1 MFFAARGNPTLC
13 SSLND
18 FPFDVVFYT
27 FSGRVRDRD
36 NALFLREEAAR
47 GRQLRPRRACAAYL
61 YQRRPP
67 ARRRPPCATIL
78 AASFSFRLTSFMFK
92 YYVHTLFSTA
102 SILQKILST
111 KIDFPFC
118 IMQKID
124 KMVALIIKNV

>member
-1 MFFAARGNPTLC
+1 MFFAARGNPILC

-61 YQRRPP
+61 YQRRQPP

-92 YYVHTLFSTA
+92 YYVYPILGTA
-102 SILQKILST
+102 STNLQKNT
-111 KIDFPFC
+111 KYKIPFF
-118 IMQKID
+118 IYVRPLFGK
-124 KMVALIIKNV
+124 K